1 MHFLNIMKS
10 AIIRWRQSAH
20 FMDKPP
26 EIYCSFA
33 LWIIQQIIVNN
44 GDYGSNGYY
53 LKTIY
58 ERDNFIY

>member
-1 MHFLNIMKS
+1 
-10 AIIRWRQSAH
+10 
-20 FMDKPP
+20 MDKPP

-58 ERDNFIY
+58 KRDNFIY

>member
-1 MHFLNIMKS
+1 
-10 AIIRWRQSAH
+10 
-20 FMDKPP
+20 MDKPP

-53 LKTIY
+53 LKKQFMNVIIL
-58 ERDNFIY
+58 FINSLMLTRASHD

>member
-1 MHFLNIMKS
+1 
-10 AIIRWRQSAH
+10 
-20 FMDKPP
+20 MDKPP

-44 GDYGSNGYY
+44 GDGYY